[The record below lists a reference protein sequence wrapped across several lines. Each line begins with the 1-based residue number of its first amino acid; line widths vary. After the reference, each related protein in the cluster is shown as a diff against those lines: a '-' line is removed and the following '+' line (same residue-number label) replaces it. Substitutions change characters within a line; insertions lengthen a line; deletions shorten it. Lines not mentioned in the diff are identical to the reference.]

1 MVESAEGYAQ
11 PFYRTVAL
19 RQLAERLAHAIDQLP
34 AQEKAVVRGHYLQEQ
49 PFDHIAESMHLT
61 KGRISQIH
69 KQALLHLRA
78 LVREDAD
85 WDASF

>member
-1 MVESAEGYAQ
+1 MVENADGYSQ

-19 RQLAERLAHAIDQLP
+19 RQLTERLAHAIEQLP
-34 AQEKAVVRGHYLQEQ
+34 LQEKAVVRGHYLQEQ
-49 PFDHIAESMHLT
+49 PFDQIAEAMHLT

-69 KQALLHLRA
+69 KQALLRLRT

-85 WDASF
+85 WQASF